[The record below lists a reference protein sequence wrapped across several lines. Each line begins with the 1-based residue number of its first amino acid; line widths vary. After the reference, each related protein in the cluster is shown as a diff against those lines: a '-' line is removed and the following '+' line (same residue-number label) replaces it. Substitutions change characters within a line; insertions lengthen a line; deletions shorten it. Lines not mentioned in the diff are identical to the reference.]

1 MSGRKSPAPVAWN
14 GRRSGQF
21 GTLVGATGGTQTH
34 SRRTGSKLGQTRR
47 TRQGLVRVS
56 ESNTKYGGKVGI
68 TGANAA
74 PVIGPSIS
82 ESSRIRKPKK
92 LSEGPR
98 TAAVHVSHRYTQGR
112 AWWGRKTDTDLTCA
126 LRPADSALRPTD
138 SNVSLRA
145 SFS

>member
-56 ESNTKYGGKVGI
+56 ESNTKYGGKRGI
-68 TGANAA
+68 TGTSAA
-74 PVIGPSIS
+74 PVIASSIS
-82 ESSRIRKPKK
+82 ESSGIRKPKK
-92 LSEGPR
+92 YPR
-98 TAAVHVSHRYTQGR
+98 SGLLHFTPLCTGQDFVGHLLGTWACV
-112 AWWGRKTDTDLTCA
+112 
-126 LRPADSALRPTD
+126 
-138 SNVSLRA
+138 
-145 SFS
+145 